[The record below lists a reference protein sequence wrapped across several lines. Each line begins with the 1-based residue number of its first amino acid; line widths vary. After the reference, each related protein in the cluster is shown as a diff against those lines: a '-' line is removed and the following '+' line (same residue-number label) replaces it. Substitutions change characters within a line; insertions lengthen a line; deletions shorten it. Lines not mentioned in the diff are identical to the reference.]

1 MLHNAGRYIKEA
13 SEQPF
18 GTSNTADFLQLLLQ
32 VLRND
37 SLHVSIP
44 ALHIWVQILASPV
57 SGAWEQT
64 LACIAPLLEI
74 CSQRLIRWEL
84 LPTESNIP
92 TINFL
97 NEDIDTVP
105 ERHAFLG
112 NYSRFCKDVVDGVVE
127 KRPHEAFSYI
137 LSQANTSFHELLD
150 SQPPLDA
157 HSFSKTSMPALKVD
171 AQCAVIEAGLQG
183 YYRWRNTEKMKNGS
197 HAEVNGQHSSMT
209 DNIQSWCEQLMQMR
223 FEDPSIW
230 QRILHLIAEFTVNP
244 LRKNGRFV
252 THFFEHLLETKA
264 RLITAPIPKGA
275 HLYIEAVK
283 ELQRFCAQ
291 QLQRVAKRCPD
302 ILMEAF
308 GEIEGAIRRYCEIPQ
323 VDEDDKERCIAVL
336 MLIVQRASKLED
348 RERVERLEA
357 YANSAVSKWKDPSLS
372 RSLQSFDGF
381 CDLLGLSQFSQY
393 FLQRK
398 AAQISDWSE
407 IPLDEEGLALKAR
420 VDTAQQ
426 ELPLRAIKTFFSAT
440 IDKTDETGQ
449 SNTISIELWS
459 KYVPV
464 MLPNLLQFISLA
476 HLFSDPSSW
485 TNVPPDTQT
494 FVRRI
499 LKDRWWQVGISSG
512 SRDDFY
518 SKVEQSKTSLEG
530 LASAI
535 RGSLRFVRET
545 CYKLLTTMA
554 YLNAA
559 VYDLADLPGPLS
571 KAIFEH
577 AAALSIHQNVVV
589 IETVR
594 VLIDRCP
601 PESRERF
608 LTPMLTAMF
617 DCLDQK
623 IRAEWEVIDQQNKG
637 EGANGSLI
645 DEMKNESV
653 LRQLTYNCVTI
664 VIRILDPHDSKRSY
678 HDIPASQA
686 HTDPRPG
693 RAPVPPSTAPRP
705 ILRDFVLGTPAV
717 FRSVVLFCT
726 HALQMHDTRS
736 CGLITRVLR
745 SVVESFAA
753 TPSHPAPSAAAAP
766 PTTPGT
772 PPPPDPAIAADVRE
786 YLATDVLPAAITSLH
801 DPYFVD
807 AQADLAQLI
816 AAVLRACH
824 PHSAAPRRVLLMLR
838 GLDEDAVDA
847 ALARVGA
854 PGESARQQRAAVL
867 QLLEG
872 VRGVSVSE
880 LGRWPRVDRRQ
891 VGALQAEYMKVDR
904 DDTRPRRQSPQL
916 GGVAD
921 MFA

>member
-13 SEQPF
+13 PEQPF
-18 GTSNTADFLQLLLQ
+18 GASNTADFLQLLLQ

-44 ALHIWVQILASPV
+44 ALHLWVQILASPV

-137 LSQANTSFHELLD
+137 LTQANTSFHELLEG
-150 SQPPLDA
+150 QPPLDA
-157 HSFSKTSMPALKVD
+157 NSFSKTSMPALKVD

-183 YYRWRNTEKMKNGS
+183 YYRWRNSEKMKDGS
-197 HAEVNGQHSSMT
+197 RAEANGQHSSMT
-209 DNIQSWCEQLMQMR
+209 GNIQNWCEQLMQMR

-244 LRKNGRFV
+244 LRKNGQFV
-252 THFFEHLLETKA
+252 THFFEHLLSTKA
-264 RLITAPIPKGA
+264 RLLTTPMPKGA
-275 HLYIEAVK
+275 HLYNEATK

-291 QLQRVAKRCPD
+291 QLQRIAKRCPD

-308 GEIEGAIRRYCEIPQ
+308 GEIESAIRRYCEIPQ

-336 MLIVQRASKLED
+336 MLIIQRASRLEHG
-348 RERVERLEA
+348 ERMERLES
-357 YANSAVSKWKDPSLS
+357 YVSNAVSRWKDPALGQ
-372 RSLQSFDGF
+372 SLQSFDGF
-381 CDLLGLSQFSQY
+381 CDLLGLPHFSQY

-398 AAQISDWSE
+398 AAQMSDWSE
-407 IPLDEEGLALKAR
+407 ISLDEEGLALKAK
-420 VDTAQQ
+420 VDAAQQ

-440 IDKTDETGQ
+440 IDRADETGQ
-449 SNTISIELWS
+449 PNNVSMELWS
-459 KYVPV
+459 KHVATI
-464 MLPNLLQFISLA
+464 LPLVLRMISLA

-485 TNVPPDTQT
+485 SNVSLDTQT
-494 FVRRI
+494 IVKRI

-512 SRDDFY
+512 SRDEFY

-554 YLNAA
+554 SLNAA
-559 VYDLADLPGPLS
+559 LYDLNDLPGPLS

-589 IETVR
+589 VETMR
-594 VLIDRCP
+594 VLIERCP
-601 PESRERF
+601 PESRESF

-617 DCLDQK
+617 ECLDQK
-623 IRAEWEVIDQQNKG
+623 IRGEWEVIDQQNKG
-637 EGANGSLI
+637 EGADGNLV

-664 VIRILDPHDSKRSY
+664 VIRILDPHDSERS
-678 HDIPASQA
+678 S
-686 HTDPRPG
+686 
-693 RAPVPPSTAPRP
+693 
-705 ILRDFVLGTPAV
+705 
-717 FRSVVLFCT
+717 CKN
-726 HALQMHDTRS
+726 HA
-736 CGLITRVLR
+736 
-745 SVVESFAA
+745 
-753 TPSHPAPSAAAAP
+753 
-766 PTTPGT
+766 
-772 PPPPDPAIAADVRE
+772 
-786 YLATDVLPAAITSLH
+786 
-801 DPYFVD
+801 
-807 AQADLAQLI
+807 
-816 AAVLRACH
+816 
-824 PHSAAPRRVLLMLR
+824 
-838 GLDEDAVDA
+838 
-847 ALARVGA
+847 
-854 PGESARQQRAAVL
+854 
-867 QLLEG
+867 
-872 VRGVSVSE
+872 
-880 LGRWPRVDRRQ
+880 
-891 VGALQAEYMKVDR
+891 
-904 DDTRPRRQSPQL
+904 
-916 GGVAD
+916 
-921 MFA
+921 